1 MAVTQSVAQLSP
13 PQLLMQLGTGHWAAM
28 TLSVAVKLGLLEGLE
43 HGSASAQQLA
53 AQNGYHGDSVERL
66 LRGCVTLGVLSEV
79 EAGVFALTELGR
91 VLLPSH
97 PRSLRDAMVMLTD
110 PGHWHSWYQLEH
122 TVTTGQPAYQK
133 ALGVE
138 NVFDYFA
145 SQPEEAERFNRS
157 MASMTRAFVQQL
169 KGAYDIG
176 RFSLIADIG
185 GGHGQFLGAL
195 LQDAPQSRGLLFD
208 LERVLAWS
216 HRELEALGVAGRVE
230 KIAGSFFEAI
240 PGGADLY
247 LLKHILHDWT
257 DEQCTQILQKVAV
270 ALKPGATLLICEMLL
285 AEPPHFSPAA
295 MMDLN
300 MMVMTGGR
308 ERTASQYERLLQS
321 AGLKLNQVLPLDGPY
336 QLLEAVS

>member
-1 MAVTQSVAQLSP
+1 MQLSP
-13 PQLLMQLGTGHWAAM
+13 EQVLMQLGTGHWAAM
-28 TLSVAVKLGLLEGLE
+28 TLSVAVRLGLLEGLE
-43 HGSASAQQLA
+43 HGPLSARQLA
-53 AQNGYHGDSVERL
+53 AGRAYHADSVERL
-66 LRGCVTLGVLSEV
+66 LRGCVTLGVLHEV
-79 EAGVFALTELGR
+79 EAGVFALSEMGQ

-97 PRSLRDAMVMLTD
+97 PRSLRDAMVMMTD

-169 KGAYDIG
+169 KAAYDIS
-176 RFSLIADIG
+176 RFPLIADVG

-195 LQDAPQSRGLLFD
+195 LQGAPNSRGLLFD
-208 LERVLAWS
+208 LESVLAGAD
-216 HRELEALGVAGRVE
+216 RELEALGVAGRVE
-230 KIAGSFFEAI
+230 KVAGSFFEAI
-240 PGGADLY
+240 PADPDLFI
-247 LLKHILHDWT
+247 LKHILHDWT
-257 DEQCTQILQKVAV
+257 DEQCAQILQNVAS
-270 ALKPGATLLICEMLL
+270 AMKPGATLLICEMLL
-285 AEPPHFSPAA
+285 AEPPQFSPAA

-308 ERTASQYERLLQS
+308 ERTASQYEKLLQG
-321 AGLKLNQVLPLDGPY
+321 AGLKLNRVLQLEGPY
-336 QLLEAVS
+336 QLVEALG